1 MTAKKRILILYFSL
15 LIHGGFCQILD
26 TTLANFKYYHYQVPE
41 EKVYLSTDKEVF
53 VQNENLWFSV
63 YLVNA
68 STHKTSLISELV
80 NIDLL
85 GPEDQIIS
93 SLVIDMR
100 SDLGKGSFFLADSL
114 IEGNYTLNAYT
125 HYMRNSSPE
134 FIFSKTVKFFN

>member
-1 MTAKKRILILYFSL
+1 MTAKKRILILYFIL

-26 TTLANFKYYHYQVPE
+26 TTLANFQYYHHQVPE

-80 NIDLL
+80 NIDLR

-93 SLVIDMR
+93 SLVIDMS
-100 SDLGKGSFFLADSL
+100 SDLGKGSFFF
-114 IEGNYTLNAYT
+114 GRQPY
-125 HYMRNSSPE
+125 
-134 FIFSKTVKFFN
+134 